1 MPSAASGLITRQ
13 RLIDSAL
20 HFLGKGNSQVG
31 VQELAA
37 RAGVSPGSL
46 YNHFKDK
53 WELFSAAAE
62 QAQAGELVHLASIG
76 EHFEDKPLG
85 YLAAIIY
92 ASYRP
97 KYDPQLTRIQ
107 MTLGPL
113 GLVRSSAP
121 LRAQFVAIVSERL
134 AKLNANQD
142 DQLDPE
148 ALFIALSGAYQNV
161 LAYMLAEE
169 AEPYLAYRV
178 FWPFA
183 KIMGY
188 TRAEFDK
195 AAVYAEEQAAKPRT

>member
-1 MPSAASGLITRQ
+1 MPSAASGLVTRQ
-13 RLIDSAL
+13 HLIDSAL

-37 RAGVSPGSL
+37 RAGVSSGSL

-62 QAQAGELVHLASIG
+62 QAQQTELVHLANIA

-113 GLVRSSAP
+113 GLVKSSVPMKA
-121 LRAQFVAIVSERL
+121 RFVAITADRL
-134 AKLNANQD
+134 AKLDSSQA

-161 LAYMLAEE
+161 LAYMLADA

-195 AAVYAEEQAAKPRT
+195 AAVFAEEQAAKPRT